1 MQAMQQQ
8 MMMQAAQ
15 REATKPLLEIRA
27 GVLHQLAPP
36 RKTVNADPR
45 RGKIVVRYDE
55 EGMLRFQWV
64 LRPSDSI
71 ELNLMLTPSCATFTR
86 VTECKDGRV
95 YIMKMQGG
103 GAKRFF
109 WIQEPKEEKDEEL
122 IKKLLELINN
132 PPPPPPSPMEQMM
145 ASMTDEERAAA
156 MAQMGGMG
164 GDGHSHGGASGR
176 TGARA
181 AAGTPSRRPGGAAGT
196 PASRQDIAASL
207 TNLAQQLINRGA
219 GSADQG
225 GDDEGDAGS
234 HRVLS
239 LGDVLDAERVVAQLD
254 DSMIENLVQHLPA
267 GQRTR
272 ADLIASLRSPQM
284 QQTVQRM
291 GQMLNSEHFGLVMTS
306 LALPITG
313 DLGVSAFVDAIQR
326 QSDNERK
333 SSGTSAAAPS
343 ASSSAPA
350 TGSAAAPSSST
361 TPSTPAKKTE
371 EPKKS

>member
-1 MQAMQQQ
+1 
-8 MMMQAAQ
+8 MMMQAAA

-27 GVLHQLAPP
+27 GVLHQASAPL
-36 RKTVNADPR
+36 KTVTADPR

-64 LRPSDSI
+64 LRPSDSV

-109 WIQEPKEEKDEEL
+109 WFQESKEDKDEEL
-122 IKKLLELINN
+122 VKKLTELINN
-132 PPPPPPSPMEQMM
+132 PPPPPPSPVEQMM
-145 ASMTDEERAAA
+145 AAMDDDQRAAF
-156 MAQMGGMG
+156 MAQMGRADG
-164 GDGHSHGGASGR
+164 GHGGSRAHAGASS
-176 TGARA
+176 GAAQGRA
-181 AAGTPSRRPGGAAGT
+181 AGGPQSRA
-196 PASRQDIAASL
+196 DIAASL
-207 TNLAQQLINRGA
+207 TNLAQQLIQRGA
-219 GSADQG
+219 GASGSAA
-225 GDDEGDAGS
+225 GDDDSGATESSSRIA
-234 HRVLS
+234 S
-239 LGDVLDAERVVAQLD
+239 LADVLDADRVVAQLD
-254 DSMIENLVQHLPA
+254 DSMIESLSQHLPA

-306 LALPITG
+306 LGLPITG
-313 DLGVSAFVDAIQR
+313 DLGVTAFIDAIQR

-333 SSGTSAAAPS
+333 SSSAGASAPTSATTASGSASAAAS
-343 ASSSAPA
+343 ASSAGPSA
-350 TGSAAAPSSST
+350 GSAAAPK
-361 TPSTPAKKTE
+361 AE
-371 EPKKS
+371 EPKRS